1 MSKTLDLTTTPLLR
15 EGWEEEL
22 NKMILSHYAPKWNA
36 KIGDKITEGDY
47 QFVKSFEKELI
58 HAKKNGYYQTKQSI
72 LSYIEDYR
80 IQSEFFRSRLYGLKI
95 KDEFESI
102 PLTTRDDLQSH
113 ITEII
118 PSDID
123 LSKMVINPTSGTTG
137 KPILAPN
144 HPKAIGCYVP
154 LIEYSVEKFGVKPIH
169 SPKSSFAIQLCYQEK
184 TIEYATCHSLAGGAK
199 FAKINIHP
207 NSWRRTS
214 DIQNFLKESSP
225 QILTGDPYAFESAM
239 KMGIQYRPEAIHS
252 TALELTPALREK
264 LTEFFQCPVINF
276 YSLNETG
283 PIAYSCPIHPNWM
296 HLLPH
301 DLYLEVLSE
310 ESGFPVPTGNIG
322 EFVITGG
329 RNPYLPL
336 LRYKTGDFGEIEFGP
351 CLCGD
356 HFPRLRLLSG
366 RKPVYFQKTNG
377 DTINPIDV
385 GRILRKK
392 PFIFQFQVEQTK
404 RQEWECRISLES
416 EIKNDEIY
424 WEIEK
429 NKLQKELEALFGENS
444 NVLISTN
451 FPLDGKKQLA
461 YINSYQIQTEANG

>member
-1 MSKTLDLTTTPLLR
+1 MNKILDSKTTPLLC
-15 EGWEEEL
+15 EDWEIEL
-22 NKMILSHYAPKWNA
+22 NSMIHSKYAPIWNTR
-36 KIGDKITEGDY
+36 IGDRIGEGEFH
-47 QFVKSFEKELI
+47 FVKNFQTEFLQ
-58 HAKKNGYYQTKQSI
+58 AKKNVNYQTKQSI
-72 LSYIEDYR
+72 ISFIEFYR
-80 IQSEFFRSRLYGLKI
+80 QRSEFFRTRLFGYNI
-95 KDEFESI
+95 KEEFESI
-102 PLTTRDDLQSH
+102 PLTTREDLQTK

-118 PSDID
+118 PTDLD

-144 HPKAIGCYVP
+144 HPMAIGCYVP
-154 LIEYSVEKFGVKPIH
+154 LIEFSVERHGVKPIH
-169 SPKSSFAIQLCYQEK
+169 SPKSTFAIQLCYQEK

-207 NSWRRTS
+207 NSWKKPS
-214 DIQNFLKESSP
+214 DLQNFLKESSP

-252 TALELTPALREK
+252 TALELTPALRLK
-264 LTEFFQCPVINF
+264 ISNYFQCPVINF

-283 PIAYSCPIHPNWM
+283 PLAYSCPFDPEWM
-296 HLLPH
+296 HILPH
-301 DLYLEVLSE
+301 DLYVEVLTKDTKI
-310 ESGFPVPTGNIG
+310 PVPTGNVG
-322 EFVITGG
+322 EIVVTGG

-336 LRYKTGDFGEIEFGP
+336 LRYKTGDIGDLEYGP
-351 CLCGD
+351 CPCGD

-366 RKPVYFQKTNG
+366 RKSVYFHKPNG

-404 RQEWECRISLES
+404 SNEWVCRLSLET
-416 EIKNDEIY
+416 EVIKNETH

-429 NKLQKELEALFGENS
+429 DLLQKELESLFGENS
-444 NVLISTN
+444 KVFISTN

-461 YINSYQIQTEANG
+461 YINSYQDKIGVNP